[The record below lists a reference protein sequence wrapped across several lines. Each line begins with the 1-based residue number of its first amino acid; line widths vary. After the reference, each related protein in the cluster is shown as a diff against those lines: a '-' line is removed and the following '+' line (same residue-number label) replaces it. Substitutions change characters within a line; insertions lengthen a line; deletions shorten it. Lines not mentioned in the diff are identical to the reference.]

1 MFFCY
6 SEFSHMY
13 VLGEGLVNGYD
24 LDFSRFNCVWVV
36 CIGMVEFEIQAE
48 VVRVVL
54 ETVVGVDGYHVM
66 VVSDGELVRAEF
78 GGGQLESDDLRT
90 LVSGFDIEYKDLWYE
105 VTLQGV
111 DLDSREVLFSVE

>member
-1 MFFCY
+1 
-6 SEFSHMY
+6 MY

-48 VVRVVL
+48 VVRAVL

-78 GGGQLESDDLRT
+78 GGGQLESDELWT